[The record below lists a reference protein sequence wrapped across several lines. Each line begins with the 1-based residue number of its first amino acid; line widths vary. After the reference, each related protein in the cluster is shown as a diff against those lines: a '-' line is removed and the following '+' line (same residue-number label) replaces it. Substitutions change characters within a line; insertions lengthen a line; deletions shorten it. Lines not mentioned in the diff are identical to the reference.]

1 MDGNSVTL
9 GLIGLGE
16 MGGRMAPRLVAA
28 GYRLAVYDAAGT
40 VERAPDGAEVCDSVG
55 AVARRAAL
63 VLLSLPDGA
72 VVASVV
78 GEIAATDGALCT
90 CVADHSTIGSAAAQ
104 AAHGVLANV
113 GIAYLDAPVSGGA
126 RGAANGGLAMMV
138 GGDATLFERYD
149 EALSVIAKNRFHVG
163 TAPGQGQVMK
173 MLNNMLSG
181 AAMTATAE
189 AVVFG
194 EAHGLDPATMIAV
207 LNVSSGQNTATRDKW
222 PDRILTGSYDAG
234 FTVDLLSK
242 DVDLFLAEVAEA
254 GTGSSVASAIGTT
267 LRAMKADMP
276 GEDFTRIYQ
285 FQKSLSKETKGG

>member
-1 MDGNSVTL
+1 MDGNSLTL

-16 MGGRMAPRLVAA
+16 MGARMVPRLVAA

-40 VERAPDGAEVCDSVG
+40 IARAPDGAEVCDAVG
-55 AVARRAAL
+55 AVARDAEL
-63 VLLSLPDGA
+63 VLLSLPDGR
-72 VVASVV
+72 VVETVV
-78 GEIAATDGALCT
+78 GGIAATDGALCT
-90 CVADHSTIGSAAAQ
+90 CVADHSTVGSTAARAAYDVLAAA
-104 AAHGVLANV
+104 

-138 GGDATLFERYD
+138 GGDAALFERHD
-149 EALSVIAKNRFHVG
+149 AALAVIAKNRFHVG
-163 TAPGQGQVMK
+163 TEPGQGQVMK

-194 EAHGLDPATMIAV
+194 EAHGLDLATMIDV

-222 PDRILTGSYDAG
+222 PDRILAGSYDAG
-234 FTVDLLSK
+234 FTIDLLSK
-242 DVDLFLAEVAEA
+242 DVDLFLAEVAKA
-254 GTGSSVASAIGTT
+254 GTGASVASAIGAT

-285 FQKSLSKETKGG
+285 FQKSLSNTKNGD

>member
-1 MDGNSVTL
+1 M
-9 GLIGLGE
+9 
-16 MGGRMAPRLVAA
+16 
-28 GYRLAVYDAAGT
+28 
-40 VERAPDGAEVCDSVG
+40 
-55 AVARRAAL
+55 ARRAEL

-72 VVASVV
+72 VVDNVV

-90 CVADHSTIGSAAAQ
+90 CVADHSTIGTTAAR
-104 AAHGVLANV
+104 AAHGVLAKA

-126 RGAANGGLAMMV
+126 RGAASGRLAMMV
-138 GGDATLFERYD
+138 GGDPALFSRYD
-149 EALSVIAKNRFHVG
+149 AALSVIAKNRFHVG
-163 TAPGQGQVMK
+163 AEPGQGQVMK

-194 EAHGLDPATMIAV
+194 EAHGLDLATMIAV

-222 PDRILTGSYDAG
+222 PDRILTGTYDAG

-254 GTGSSVASAIGTT
+254 GTGATVASAIGAT
-267 LRAMKADMP
+267 LHAMKADMP

-285 FQKSLSKETKGG
+285 FQKTLREKLEGD